1 MPERNAVVAVMALIS
16 DQKTQS
22 RSFSARES
30 TCSRCLSLPKDPHT
44 DEHVGGGPYEI
55 LWQGRRFWGEASGGS
70 QFGSAFFAI
79 PGIGPVL
86 VAGRPLVGVDRGS
99 PVRRR
104 GIWRF
109 ERNRWAALWPGYSE
123 V

>member
-44 DEHVGGGPYEI
+44 DEHVGGDRMKYCGRAGAFGGRLLGVRNSDQRSLRFRASAQC
-55 LWQGRRFWGEASGGS
+55 LWRAAPWLEW
-70 QFGSAFFAI
+70 I
-79 PGIGPVL
+79 
-86 VAGRPLVGVDRGS
+86 VG
-99 PVRRR
+99 
-104 GIWRF
+104 
-109 ERNRWAALWPGYSE
+109 AT
-123 V
+123 

>member
-30 TCSRCLSLPKDPHT
+30 TCSRCLSLPKDPRT

-55 LWQGRRFWGEASGGS
+55 LWQGRRFWGGG
-70 QFGSAFFAI
+70 FWGFAI
-79 PGIGPVL
+79 RISVLCDSGHRPSACGGPPPGWS
-86 VAGRPLVGVDRGS
+86 GS
-99 PVRRR
+99 WEPRKAPRY
-104 GIWRF
+104 
-109 ERNRWAALWPGYSE
+109 LE